1 MKKSNRYSEFIRENR
16 FLLLCAIFVQL
27 LAIQIVLV
35 VSFMPEA
42 LAPFVAPLEQ
52 LGLTATAYTAIMAGL
67 WVLSVIYILKF
78 YHIFA
83 EFFRNNGVVLGG
95 ILFALVA
102 FWIVFLIL
110 LPQISMLNYSLH
122 PNPINLDAGEFADDY
137 TLKNYKYLIFGPE
150 GASDAF
156 NKVDLM
162 VFVRTIIAAIAVT
175 IVNLIL
181 CYPLAYFLGQS
192 KGGGFARLLV
202 VMLIVPYWINE
213 ILRAFALRIIFGDV
227 GVING
232 LMMQMGLI
240 DQPYDFINAD
250 IALYAGLGYAYIL
263 LMLFPMYNVIES
275 LDRNQIEAARDMGA
289 SWIRIH
295 RRVVIPHAKP
305 GIASGMT
312 MVFMLSAGA
321 LAAPQVLGGTSSL
334 WFTQLV
340 YQWFND
346 TLNWQQGAAYA
357 IVLLVASIAI
367 VLTFMKI
374 FKVNMGD
381 IGK

>member
-1 MKKSNRYSEFIRENR
+1 MKKPM
-16 FLLLCAIFVQL
+16 IF
-27 LAIQIVLV
+27 
-35 VSFMPEA
+35 S
-42 LAPFVAPLEQ
+42 
-52 LGLTATAYTAIMAGL
+52 
-67 WVLSVIYILKF
+67 
-78 YHIFA
+78 
-83 EFFRNNGVVLGG
+83 EFFRNNGKLMGGVLM
-95 ILFALVA
+95 FLVS
-102 FWIVFLIL
+102 FWIIVLIL
-110 LPQISMLNYSLH
+110 LPQLSMLDFSFRF
-122 PNPINLDAGEFADDY
+122 NLPPADIGGPKDVY
-137 TLKNYKYLIFGPE
+137 TLKNYRFLIFGPE
-150 GASDAF
+150 GASGDY
-156 NKVDLM
+156 NTVDLM
-162 VFVRTIIAAIAVT
+162 VFVRTIIAAMAVT
-175 IVNLIL
+175 IMNLIL
-181 CYPLAYFLGQS
+181 CYPLAYYLGQS
-192 KGGGFARLLV
+192 KGTGFIRLLV
-202 VMLIVPYWINE
+202 IMLVIPYWINE

-232 LMMQMGLI
+232 IMMNLGLI

-289 SWIRIH
+289 SWVRIH

-340 YQWFND
+340 YQRFNN
-346 TLNWQQGAAYA
+346 TLDWPQGAAYA

-367 VLTFMKI
+367 VLGFMKL